1 MHGFC
6 MNRTVYI
13 TPEDSSILAVELGC
27 LLAATVGLI
36 WNALGERV
44 DQHVALCLMAGHH
57 YFINNDLC

>member
-1 MHGFC
+1 
-6 MNRTVYI
+6 MNHSVYI

-44 DQHVALCLMAGHH
+44 DQLVALCLMAGHH
-57 YFINNDLC
+57 YLFNNDLC